1 MPDTTTLTTEP
12 EGSSGKRSRPSG
24 WRIVAAKEFAD
35 HLLSVRLYVLLLLVG
50 LLGVGAVYAAAG
62 TIRDVAPN
70 ATEDPA
76 LFLRLFTVA
85 PERFSSFSFLEL
97 SLSYFGIIGLL
108 GPLLGIAFGF
118 DGVNNERAQG
128 TLPRL
133 VSQPIH
139 RDDVIN
145 GKFAAGIAV
154 ITLNTVLLT
163 AVVAGLGIFRLGL
176 RPETAEVARLLAYL
190 AVAVVY
196 AGTWLAFALLCSVVL
211 QRAAT
216 SALVSIAAWLIFTM
230 FASVFAGLLADG
242 IAPAGDNATFDE
254 ALRNARM
261 EITVSRFSPES
272 LYREATITLLSPET
286 RSVDI
291 VLPEQADRAVP
302 GVLTL
307 PQSML
312 LVWQQ
317 ITALVALTIMLF
329 AAAYVSFMRQEIR
342 A

>member
-1 MPDTTTLTTEP
+1 VLASAERDIAPRE
-12 EGSSGKRSRPSG
+12 RRPRSG

-35 HLLSVRLYVLLLLVG
+35 DLLSVRLYILLLLVG
-50 LLGVGAVYAAAG
+50 MLGVATVYAAAG
-62 TIRDVAPN
+62 TIREVAPG

-76 LFLRLFTVA
+76 IFLRLFTVA
-85 PERFSSFSFLEL
+85 PERFSSFSFLDL
-97 SLSYFGIIGLL
+97 SFSYFGIIGLL
-108 GPLLGIAFGF
+108 APLLGIAFGF

-139 RDDVIN
+139 RDDIIN
-145 GKFAAGIAV
+145 GKFAAGLAV
-154 ITLNTVLLT
+154 IALNLLLLT

-176 RPETAEVARLLAYL
+176 RPETQEVARLVAFL
-190 AVAVVY
+190 AVAIVY
-196 AGTWLAFALLCSVVL
+196 AGAWLAFALLCSVL
-211 QRAAT
+211 LRRAAT
-216 SALVSIAAWLIFTM
+216 SALVAITAWLLFTIFS
-230 FASVFAGLLADG
+230 SVLAGLLADA
-242 IAPAGDNATFDE
+242 IAPAGDDAAFDQ

-261 EITVSRFSPES
+261 EITISRVSPET
-272 LYREATITLLSPET
+272 LYREATITLLAPDT

-291 VLPEQADRAVP
+291 VLPEQLDRAVP

-307 PQSML
+307 PQSFL

-317 ITALVALTIMLF
+317 ITALVALTIALF
-329 AAAYVSFMRQEIR
+329 AAAYIGFMRQEIR